1 MPKEPAAKTAAKAAA
16 KAVKTTAKAPA
27 KSTAKPATKAAAKT
41 AEKPTAK
48 PTPTTKATNVRIG
61 IGGWTYAPWRGTFY
75 PSDLTQSRELEYAS
89 RNLTSIEINGTF
101 YGLQKPASYE
111 KWYQETPDDFVFSL
125 KAPRYATNRKVL
137 ADAGETIERFLGS
150 GVLLLKQKLGAI
162 NWQFAPTKQ
171 FDKDDFEAFLKLLP
185 ASIEGQKLRHAVE
198 VRNDTFKTPEF
209 VALAR
214 QYQVAIVL
222 AGDSEYP
229 QIADLTA
236 PFVYARIM
244 GTTDK
249 QAKGYSARSLDAWA
263 ERVRQLAAGSTPED
277 LETSAPAPAKAGARE
292 VYLYVISGFKE
303 RNPAAAMA
311 LIQRV

>member
-1 MPKEPAAKTAAKAAA
+1 MPKEPA
-16 KAVKTTAKAPA
+16 VKTTKTAKA
-27 KSTAKPATKAAAKT
+27 TK
-41 AEKPTAK
+41 
-48 PTPTTKATNVRIG
+48 TTNIRIG

-75 PSDLTQSRELEYAS
+75 PDDLTQSRELEYAS

-137 ADAGETIERFLGS
+137 ADAGETIERFFGS
-150 GVLLLKQKLGAI
+150 GVLLLKQKLGPI
-162 NWQFAPTKQ
+162 NWQFAPTKK
-171 FDKDDFEAFLKLLP
+171 FDNEDFEAFLKLLP
-185 ASIEGQKLRHAVE
+185 ASIEGQKLRHAIE

-214 QYQVAIVL
+214 KHKVAIVL

-229 QIADLTA
+229 QIADITA

-249 QAKGYSARSLDAWA
+249 QANGYSTKALEAWA
-263 ERVRQLAAGSTPED
+263 ERARQLAAGATPDD
-277 LETSAPAPAKAGARE
+277 LETSAEAPAKTGARD

-311 LIQRV
+311 LIKRL